1 MLRNAFG
8 FSTYDTFY
16 FMSCMKYDSAKSKA
30 ENMHLCL
37 VSYGCFVVCDFR
49 VCFVCLFPFSGYFS
63 FQSPAFHILSVI
75 LTLTI
80 SCRFTH
86 TGSLIA
92 ALPSYP

>member
-1 MLRNAFG
+1 MTVLNQRQKTCIFALLA
-8 FSTYDTFY
+8 
-16 FMSCMKYDSAKSKA
+16 MVV
-30 ENMHLCL
+30 LL
-37 VSYGCFVVCDFR
+37 FVIFVC
-49 VCFVCLFPFSGYFS
+49 VLFVCLFPFSGYFS

>member
-49 VCFVCLFPFSGYFS
+49 VCFVCLFVS
-63 FQSPAFHILSVI
+63 FQWIFLFSVSCISHTLS
-75 LTLTI
+75 
-80 SCRFTH
+80 H
-86 TGSLIA
+86 TD
-92 ALPSYP
+92 SYHFL